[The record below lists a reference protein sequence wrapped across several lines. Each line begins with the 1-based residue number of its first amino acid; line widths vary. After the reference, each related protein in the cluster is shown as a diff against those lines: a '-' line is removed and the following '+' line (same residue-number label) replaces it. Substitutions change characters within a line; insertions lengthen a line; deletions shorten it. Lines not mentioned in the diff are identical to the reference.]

1 MCKMLELA
9 EDMRS
14 ILEKKKKGD
23 VVYQQFRNLVMYK
36 IDCEH
41 QSLSRLTCTVLTFT
55 NNAINKAVNYPNP
68 LSSLTA

>member
-9 EDMRS
+9 EDTRS
-14 ILEKKKKGD
+14 ILEKEKKGD

-41 QSLSRLTCTVLTFT
+41 QSLSRLTYC
-55 NNAINKAVNYPNP
+55 AYIRQR
-68 LSSLTA
+68 LSTKQ